1 MYNTI
6 YNVLHC
12 VLYCAQVTIDEQ
24 FFHHSFVYPD
34 FSAEQKDLQEFI
46 AADLLEVSHK
56 RALERSGEGC
66 ALSLVLRSCEGV
78 WLEPVM

>member
-1 MYNTI
+1 M
-6 YNVLHC
+6 
-12 VLYCAQVTIDEQ
+12 LYCAQVTIDEQ

-34 FSAEQKDLQEFI
+34 FSAEPKDLQEFI

-66 ALSLVLRSCEGV
+66 VVRAWSLGHVRGCGLIGEGV
-78 WLEPVM
+78 V